1 MFTMLGQS
9 LGRAGRFCDLGN
21 RRDFLRIGA
30 LGMGAG
36 SLGLSDLLKAQAAGT
51 KAKKSSKAKSAILV
65 YLPGGPSH
73 IDMWDPKP
81 DAPAE
86 IRGEF
91 LGAETNI
98 PGIRINELFTKQASM
113 FQNFAAVRGVVSVN
127 EHSDSLVMSGYS
139 DIENRVMNHPGFGSV
154 VSKLRG
160 MSEDGIPPF
169 VSLRGSSKGTE
180 PGYLGVAHRPFTPE
194 GPGVANLR
202 PTTAN
207 TGDRLNKRRGLL
219 NQFDDFRKESD
230 TTGTANG
237 IDQFT
242 SRAFEIVSSGTVRKA
257 LDISKEDAKVRE
269 SYKGVENFLTARRL
283 IESGVGCVTL
293 SYGGWDTHAN
303 NFGQLKRQ
311 LPVLD
316 RALANLV
323 GDLKERGML
332 DEVAIVVWGEFGRTP
347 KINSTAGR
355 DHWPTAMNALLAGG
369 GLRTGQ
375 VIGATNSNA
384 EKPRERGYPVQRV
397 LSTVYHAL
405 GIDPG
410 MTFMDTFGRPQHILT
425 DREPITELLG

>member
-1 MFTMLGQS
+1 MFTFLGQ
-9 LGRAGRFCDLGN
+9 GRLFCDLGT
-21 RRDFLRIGA
+21 RRDFLRIGG
-30 LGMGAG
+30 LGVGAG
-36 SLGLSDLLKAQAAGT
+36 SLGLSDLLKARAVGPN
-51 KAKKSSKAKSAILV
+51 AKNASKAKSAIFV

-91 LGAETNI
+91 KGAETNI
-98 PGIRINELFTKQASM
+98 PGIRINELFTRQAAM
-113 FQNFAAVRGVVSVN
+113 FQHFAAVRGVVSVN
-127 EHSDSLVMSGYS
+127 EHSDSLVMTGYS
-139 DIENRVMNHPGFGSV
+139 DIENRIMNHPSFGSV
-154 VSKLRG
+154 LSKLRG
-160 MSEDGIPPF
+160 MNDDGIPPF
-169 VSLRGSSKGTE
+169 VSLRGASKGTE

-194 GPGVANLR
+194 GQGVANLR
-202 PTTAN
+202 PTPAN
-207 TGDRLNKRRGLL
+207 AGERLTKRRDLL

-257 LDISKEDAKVRE
+257 LDLSKEEAKVRE
-269 SYKGVENFLTARRL
+269 SYRGVENFLTARRL
-283 IESGVGCVTL
+283 IEAGVGCLTL
-293 SYGGWDTHAN
+293 SYGGWDTHVN
-303 NFGQLKRQ
+303 NFVQLKRQ
-311 LPVLD
+311 LPILD
-316 RALANLV
+316 RAIGNLV
-323 GDLKERGML
+323 TDLKERGML

-347 KINSTAGR
+347 KINGTAGR
-355 DHWPTAMNALLAGG
+355 DHWPTAMNALVAGG

-375 VIGATNSNA
+375 VVGGTNSNA
-384 EKPRERGYPVQRV
+384 EKPKDRGYPVQRV

-410 MTFMDTFGRPQHILT
+410 MTFLDTFGRPQHLLS

>member
-1 MFTMLGQS
+1 MVTFLGQ
-9 LGRAGRFCDLGN
+9 GRRFCDLGT
-21 RRDFLRIGA
+21 RRDFLRIGG
-30 LGMGAG
+30 LGVGAG
-36 SLGLSDLLKAQAAGT
+36 SLGLSDLLKARAVGPN
-51 KAKKSSKAKSAILV
+51 AKNASKAKSAIFV

-91 LGAETNI
+91 KGAETNI
-98 PGIRINELFTKQASM
+98 PGIRINELFTRQAAM
-113 FQNFAAVRGVVSVN
+113 FQHFAAVRGVVSVN
-127 EHSDSLVMSGYS
+127 EHSDSLVMTGYS
-139 DIENRVMNHPGFGSV
+139 DIENRIMNHPSFGSV
-154 VSKLRG
+154 LSKLRG
-160 MSEDGIPPF
+160 MNDDGIPPF
-169 VSLRGSSKGTE
+169 VSLRGASKGTE

-194 GPGVANLR
+194 GQGVANLR
-202 PTTAN
+202 PTPAN
-207 TGDRLNKRRGLL
+207 AGERLTKRRDLL

-257 LDISKEDAKVRE
+257 LDLSKEEAKVRE
-269 SYKGVENFLTARRL
+269 SYRGVENFLTARRL
-283 IESGVGCVTL
+283 IEAGVGCLTL
-293 SYGGWDTHAN
+293 SYGGWDTHVN
-303 NFGQLKRQ
+303 NFVQLKRQ
-311 LPVLD
+311 LPILD
-316 RALANLV
+316 RAIGNLV
-323 GDLKERGML
+323 TDLKERGML

-347 KINSTAGR
+347 KINGTAGR
-355 DHWPTAMNALLAGG
+355 DHWPTAMNALVAGG

-375 VIGATNSNA
+375 VVGGTNSNA
-384 EKPRERGYPVQRV
+384 EKPKERGYPVQRV

-410 MTFMDTFGRPQHILT
+410 MTFLDTFGRPQHLLS

>member
-1 MFTMLGQS
+1 MFTFLGQ
-9 LGRAGRFCDLGN
+9 GRRFCDLGT
-21 RRDFLRIGA
+21 RRDFLRIGG
-30 LGMGAG
+30 LGVGAG
-36 SLGLSDLLKAQAAGT
+36 SLGLSDLLKARAVGPN
-51 KAKKSSKAKSAILV
+51 AKNASKAKSAIFV

-91 LGAETNI
+91 KGAETNI
-98 PGIRINELFTKQASM
+98 PGIRINELFTRQAAM
-113 FQNFAAVRGVVSVN
+113 FQHFAAVRGVVSVN
-127 EHSDSLVMSGYS
+127 EHSDSLVMTGYS
-139 DIENRVMNHPGFGSV
+139 DIENRIMNHPSFGSV
-154 VSKLRG
+154 LSKLRG
-160 MSEDGIPPF
+160 MNDDGIPPF
-169 VSLRGSSKGTE
+169 VSLRGASKGTE

-194 GPGVANLR
+194 GQGVANLR
-202 PTTAN
+202 PTPAN
-207 TGDRLNKRRGLL
+207 AGERLTKRRDLL

-257 LDISKEDAKVRE
+257 LDISKEEAKVRE
-269 SYKGVENFLTARRL
+269 SYRGVENFLTARRL
-283 IESGVGCVTL
+283 IEAGVGCLTL
-293 SYGGWDTHAN
+293 SYGGWDTHVN
-303 NFGQLKRQ
+303 NFVQLKRQ
-311 LPVLD
+311 LPILD
-316 RALANLV
+316 RAIGNLV
-323 GDLKERGML
+323 TDLKERGML

-347 KINSTAGR
+347 KINGTAGR
-355 DHWPTAMNALLAGG
+355 DHWPTAMNALVAGG

-375 VIGATNSNA
+375 VVGGTNSNA
-384 EKPRERGYPVQRV
+384 EKPKDRGYPVQRV

-410 MTFMDTFGRPQHILT
+410 MTFLDTFGRPQHLLS

>member
-1 MFTMLGQS
+1 MFTFLGQ
-9 LGRAGRFCDLGN
+9 GRRFCDLGT
-21 RRDFLRIGA
+21 RRDFLRIGG
-30 LGMGAG
+30 LGVGAG
-36 SLGLSDLLKAQAAGT
+36 SLGLSDLLKARAVGPN
-51 KAKKSSKAKSAILV
+51 AKNASKAKSAIFV

-91 LGAETNI
+91 KGTETNI
-98 PGIRINELFTKQASM
+98 PGIRINELFTRQAAM
-113 FQNFAAVRGVVSVN
+113 FQHFAAVRGVVSVN
-127 EHSDSLVMSGYS
+127 EHSDSLVMTGYS
-139 DIENRVMNHPGFGSV
+139 DIENRIMNHPSFGSV
-154 VSKLRG
+154 LSKLRG
-160 MSEDGIPPF
+160 MNDDGIPPF
-169 VSLRGSSKGTE
+169 VSLRGASKGTE

-194 GPGVANLR
+194 GQGVANLR
-202 PTTAN
+202 PTPAN
-207 TGDRLNKRRGLL
+207 AGERLTKRRDLL

-257 LDISKEDAKVRE
+257 LDLSKEKAKVRE
-269 SYKGVENFLTARRL
+269 SYRGVENFLTARRL
-283 IESGVGCVTL
+283 IEAGVGCLTL
-293 SYGGWDTHAN
+293 SYGGWDTHVN
-303 NFGQLKRQ
+303 NFVQLKRQ
-311 LPVLD
+311 LPILD
-316 RALANLV
+316 RAIGNLV
-323 GDLKERGML
+323 TDLKERGML

-347 KINSTAGR
+347 KINGTAGR
-355 DHWPTAMNALLAGG
+355 DHWPTAMNALVAGG

-375 VIGATNSNA
+375 VVGGTNSNA
-384 EKPRERGYPVQRV
+384 EKPKDRGYPVQRV

-410 MTFMDTFGRPQHILT
+410 MTFLDTFGRPQHLLS

>member
-1 MFTMLGQS
+1 MFTFLGQ
-9 LGRAGRFCDLGN
+9 GRRFCDLGT
-21 RRDFLRIGA
+21 RRDFLRIGG
-30 LGMGAG
+30 LGVGAG
-36 SLGLSDLLKAQAAGT
+36 SLGLSDLLKTRAVGPN
-51 KAKKSSKAKSAILV
+51 AKNASKAKSAIFV

-91 LGAETNI
+91 KGAETNI
-98 PGIRINELFTKQASM
+98 PGIRINELFTRQAAM
-113 FQNFAAVRGVVSVN
+113 FQHFAAVRGVVSVN
-127 EHSDSLVMSGYS
+127 EHSDSLVMTGYS
-139 DIENRVMNHPGFGSV
+139 DIENRIMNHPSFGSV
-154 VSKLRG
+154 LSKLRG
-160 MSEDGIPPF
+160 MNDDGIPPF
-169 VSLRGSSKGTE
+169 VSLRGASKGTE

-194 GPGVANLR
+194 GQGVANLR
-202 PTTAN
+202 PTPAN
-207 TGDRLNKRRGLL
+207 AGERLTKRRDLL

-257 LDISKEDAKVRE
+257 LDLSKEEAKVRE
-269 SYKGVENFLTARRL
+269 SYRGVENFLTARRL
-283 IESGVGCVTL
+283 IEAGVGCLTL
-293 SYGGWDTHAN
+293 SYGGWDTHVN
-303 NFGQLKRQ
+303 NFVQLKRQ
-311 LPVLD
+311 LPILD
-316 RALANLV
+316 RAIGNLV
-323 GDLKERGML
+323 TDLKERGML

-347 KINSTAGR
+347 KINGTAGR
-355 DHWPTAMNALLAGG
+355 DHWPTAMNALVAGG

-375 VIGATNSNA
+375 VVGGTNSNA
-384 EKPRERGYPVQRV
+384 EKPKERGYPVQRV

-410 MTFMDTFGRPQHILT
+410 MTFLDTFGRPQHLLS

>member
-1 MFTMLGQS
+1 MFTFLGQ
-9 LGRAGRFCDLGN
+9 GRRFCDLGT
-21 RRDFLRIGA
+21 RRDFLRIGG
-30 LGMGAG
+30 LGVGAG
-36 SLGLSDLLKAQAAGT
+36 SLGLSDLLKARAVGPN
-51 KAKKSSKAKSAILV
+51 AKNASKAKSAIFV

-91 LGAETNI
+91 KGTETNI
-98 PGIRINELFTKQASM
+98 PGIRINELFTRQAAM
-113 FQNFAAVRGVVSVN
+113 FQHFAAVRGVVSVN
-127 EHSDSLVMSGYS
+127 EHSDSLVMTGYS
-139 DIENRVMNHPGFGSV
+139 DIENRIMNHPSFGSV
-154 VSKLRG
+154 LSKLRG
-160 MSEDGIPPF
+160 MNDDGIPPF
-169 VSLRGSSKGTE
+169 VSLRGASKGTE

-194 GPGVANLR
+194 GQGVANLR
-202 PTTAN
+202 PTPAN
-207 TGDRLNKRRGLL
+207 AGERLTKRRDLL

-257 LDISKEDAKVRE
+257 LDLSKEEAKVRE
-269 SYKGVENFLTARRL
+269 SYRGVENFLTARRL
-283 IESGVGCVTL
+283 IEAGVGCLTL
-293 SYGGWDTHAN
+293 SYGGWDTHVN
-303 NFGQLKRQ
+303 NFVQLKRQ
-311 LPVLD
+311 LPILD
-316 RALANLV
+316 RAIGNLV
-323 GDLKERGML
+323 TDLKERGML

-347 KINSTAGR
+347 KINGTAGR
-355 DHWPTAMNALLAGG
+355 DHWPTAMNALVAGG

-375 VIGATNSNA
+375 VVGGTNSNA
-384 EKPRERGYPVQRV
+384 EKPKDRGYPVQRV

-410 MTFMDTFGRPQHILT
+410 MTFLDTFGRPHHLLS

>member
-1 MFTMLGQS
+1 MFTFLGQ
-9 LGRAGRFCDLGN
+9 GRRFCDLGT
-21 RRDFLRIGA
+21 RSDFLRIGG
-30 LGMGAG
+30 LGVGAG
-36 SLGLSDLLKAQAAGT
+36 SLGLSDLLKARAVGPN
-51 KAKKSSKAKSAILV
+51 AKNASKAKSAIFV

-91 LGAETNI
+91 KGTETNI
-98 PGIRINELFTKQASM
+98 PGIRINELFTRQAAM
-113 FQNFAAVRGVVSVN
+113 FQHFAAVRGVVSVN
-127 EHSDSLVMSGYS
+127 EHSDSLVMTGYS
-139 DIENRVMNHPGFGSV
+139 DIENRIMNHPSFGSV
-154 VSKLRG
+154 LSKLRG
-160 MSEDGIPPF
+160 MNDDGIPPF
-169 VSLRGSSKGTE
+169 VSLRGASKGTE

-194 GPGVANLR
+194 GQGVANLR
-202 PTTAN
+202 PTPAN
-207 TGDRLNKRRGLL
+207 AGERLTKRRDLL

-257 LDISKEDAKVRE
+257 LDLSKEEAKVRE
-269 SYKGVENFLTARRL
+269 SYRGVENFLTARRL
-283 IESGVGCVTL
+283 IEAGVGCLTL
-293 SYGGWDTHAN
+293 SYGGWDTHVN
-303 NFGQLKRQ
+303 NFVQLKRQ
-311 LPVLD
+311 LPILD
-316 RALANLV
+316 RAIGNLV
-323 GDLKERGML
+323 TDLKERGML

-347 KINSTAGR
+347 KINGTAGR
-355 DHWPTAMNALLAGG
+355 DHWPTAMNALVAGG

-375 VIGATNSNA
+375 VVGGTNSNA
-384 EKPRERGYPVQRV
+384 EKPKDRGYPVQRV

-410 MTFMDTFGRPQHILT
+410 MTFLDTFGRPQHLLS

>member
-1 MFTMLGQS
+1 MFTFLGQ
-9 LGRAGRFCDLGN
+9 GRRFCDLGT
-21 RRDFLRIGA
+21 RRDFLRIGG
-30 LGMGAG
+30 LGVGVG
-36 SLGLSDLLKAQAAGT
+36 SLGLSDLLKARAVGPN
-51 KAKKSSKAKSAILV
+51 AKNASKAKSAIFV

-91 LGAETNI
+91 KGAETNI
-98 PGIRINELFTKQASM
+98 PGIRINELFTRQAAM
-113 FQNFAAVRGVVSVN
+113 FQHFAAVRGVVSVN
-127 EHSDSLVMSGYS
+127 EHSDSLVMTGYS
-139 DIENRVMNHPGFGSV
+139 DIENRIMNHPSFGSV
-154 VSKLRG
+154 LSKLRG
-160 MSEDGIPPF
+160 MNDDGIPPF
-169 VSLRGSSKGTE
+169 VSLRGASKGTE

-194 GPGVANLR
+194 GQGVANLR
-202 PTTAN
+202 PTPAN
-207 TGDRLNKRRGLL
+207 AGERLTKRRDML

-257 LDISKEDAKVRE
+257 LDLSKEEAKVRE
-269 SYKGVENFLTARRL
+269 SYRGVENFLTARRL
-283 IESGVGCVTL
+283 IEAGVGCLTL
-293 SYGGWDTHAN
+293 SYGGWDTHVN
-303 NFGQLKRQ
+303 NFVQLKRQ
-311 LPVLD
+311 LPILD
-316 RALANLV
+316 RAIGNLV
-323 GDLKERGML
+323 TDLKERGML

-347 KINSTAGR
+347 KINGTAGR
-355 DHWPTAMNALLAGG
+355 DHWPTAMNALVAGG

-375 VIGATNSNA
+375 VVGGTNSNA
-384 EKPRERGYPVQRV
+384 EKPKERGYPVQRV

-410 MTFMDTFGRPQHILT
+410 MTFLDTFGRPQHLLS

>member
-1 MFTMLGQS
+1 MFTFLGQ
-9 LGRAGRFCDLGN
+9 GRRFCDLGT
-21 RRDFLRIGA
+21 RRDFLRIGG
-30 LGMGAG
+30 LGVGAG
-36 SLGLSDLLKAQAAGT
+36 SLGLSDLLKARAVGPN
-51 KAKKSSKAKSAILV
+51 AKNASKAKSAIFV

-91 LGAETNI
+91 KGAETNI
-98 PGIRINELFTKQASM
+98 PGIRINELFTRQAAM
-113 FQNFAAVRGVVSVN
+113 FQHFAAVRGVVSVN
-127 EHSDSLVMSGYS
+127 EHSDSLVMTGYS
-139 DIENRVMNHPGFGSV
+139 DIENRIMNHPSFGSV
-154 VSKLRG
+154 LSKLRG
-160 MSEDGIPPF
+160 MNDDGIPPF
-169 VSLRGSSKGTE
+169 VSLRGASKGTE

-194 GPGVANLR
+194 GQGVANLR
-202 PTTAN
+202 PTPAN
-207 TGDRLNKRRGLL
+207 AGERLTKRRDLL

-257 LDISKEDAKVRE
+257 LDLSKEEAKVRE
-269 SYKGVENFLTARRL
+269 SYRGVENFLTARRL
-283 IESGVGCVTL
+283 IEAGVGCLTL
-293 SYGGWDTHAN
+293 SYGGWDTHVN
-303 NFGQLKRQ
+303 NFVQLKRQ
-311 LPVLD
+311 LPILD
-316 RALANLV
+316 RAIGNLV
-323 GDLKERGML
+323 TDLKERGML

-347 KINSTAGR
+347 KINGTAGR
-355 DHWPTAMNALLAGG
+355 DHWPTAMNALVAGG

-375 VIGATNSNA
+375 VVGGTNSNA
-384 EKPRERGYPVQRV
+384 EKPKDRGYPVQRV

-410 MTFMDTFGRPQHILT
+410 MTFLDTFGRPQHLLS

>member
-1 MFTMLGQS
+1 MFTLLGQ
-9 LGRAGRFCDLGN
+9 GRRFCDLGT
-21 RRDFLRIGA
+21 RRDFLRIGG
-30 LGMGAG
+30 LGVGAG
-36 SLGLSDLLKAQAAGT
+36 SLGLSDLLKARAVGPN
-51 KAKKSSKAKSAILV
+51 AKNASKAKSAIFV

-91 LGAETNI
+91 KGAETNI
-98 PGIRINELFTKQASM
+98 PGIRINELFTRQAAM
-113 FQNFAAVRGVVSVN
+113 FQHFAAVRGVVSVN
-127 EHSDSLVMSGYS
+127 EHSDSLVMTGYS
-139 DIENRVMNHPGFGSV
+139 DIENRIMNHPSFGSV
-154 VSKLRG
+154 LSKLRG
-160 MSEDGIPPF
+160 MNDDGIPPF
-169 VSLRGSSKGTE
+169 VSLRGASKGTE

-194 GPGVANLR
+194 GQGVANLR
-202 PTTAN
+202 PTPAN
-207 TGDRLNKRRGLL
+207 AGERLTKRRDLL

-257 LDISKEDAKVRE
+257 LDLSKEEAKVRE
-269 SYKGVENFLTARRL
+269 SYRGVENFLTARRL
-283 IESGVGCVTL
+283 IEAGVGCLTL
-293 SYGGWDTHAN
+293 SYGGWDTHVN
-303 NFGQLKRQ
+303 NFVQLKRQ
-311 LPVLD
+311 LPILD
-316 RALANLV
+316 RAIGNLV
-323 GDLKERGML
+323 TDLKERGML

-347 KINSTAGR
+347 KINGTAGR
-355 DHWPTAMNALLAGG
+355 DHWPTAMNALVAGG

-375 VIGATNSNA
+375 VVGGTNSNA
-384 EKPRERGYPVQRV
+384 EKPKDRGYPVQRV

-410 MTFMDTFGRPQHILT
+410 MTFLDTFGRPQHLLS

>member
-1 MFTMLGQS
+1 MFTFLGQ
-9 LGRAGRFCDLGN
+9 GRRFCDLGT
-21 RRDFLRIGA
+21 RRDFLRIGG
-30 LGMGAG
+30 LGVGAG
-36 SLGLSDLLKAQAAGT
+36 SLGLSDLLKARAVGPN
-51 KAKKSSKAKSAILV
+51 AKNASKAKSAIFV

-91 LGAETNI
+91 KGTETNI
-98 PGIRINELFTKQASM
+98 PGIRINELFTRQAAM
-113 FQNFAAVRGVVSVN
+113 FQHFAAVRGVVSVN
-127 EHSDSLVMSGYS
+127 EHSDSLVMTGYS
-139 DIENRVMNHPGFGSV
+139 DIENRIMNHPSFGSV
-154 VSKLRG
+154 LSKLRG
-160 MSEDGIPPF
+160 MNDDGIPPF
-169 VSLRGSSKGTE
+169 VSLRGASKGTE

-194 GPGVANLR
+194 GQGVANLR
-202 PTTAN
+202 PTPAN
-207 TGDRLNKRRGLL
+207 AGERLTKRRDLL

-257 LDISKEDAKVRE
+257 LDLSKEEAKVRE
-269 SYKGVENFLTARRL
+269 SYRGVENFLTARRL
-283 IESGVGCVTL
+283 IEAGVGCLTL
-293 SYGGWDTHAN
+293 SYGGWDTHVN
-303 NFGQLKRQ
+303 NFVQLKRQ
-311 LPVLD
+311 LPILD
-316 RALANLV
+316 RAIGNLV
-323 GDLKERGML
+323 TDLKERGML

-347 KINSTAGR
+347 KINGTAGR
-355 DHWPTAMNALLAGG
+355 DHWPTAMNALVAGG

-375 VIGATNSNA
+375 VVGGTNSNA
-384 EKPRERGYPVQRV
+384 EKPKDRGYPVQRV

-410 MTFMDTFGRPQHILT
+410 MTFLDTFGRPQHLLS

>member
-1 MFTMLGQS
+1 MFTSLGQ
-9 LGRAGRFCDLGN
+9 GRRFCDLGT
-21 RRDFLRIGA
+21 RRDFLRIGG
-30 LGMGAG
+30 LGVGAG
-36 SLGLSDLLKAQAAGT
+36 SLGLSDLLKARAVGPN
-51 KAKKSSKAKSAILV
+51 AKNASKAKSAIFV

-91 LGAETNI
+91 KGAETNI
-98 PGIRINELFTKQASM
+98 PGIRINELFTRQAAM
-113 FQNFAAVRGVVSVN
+113 FQHFAAVRGVVSVN
-127 EHSDSLVMSGYS
+127 EHSDSLVMTGYS
-139 DIENRVMNHPGFGSV
+139 DIENRIMNHPSFGSV
-154 VSKLRG
+154 LSKLRG
-160 MSEDGIPPF
+160 MNDDGIPPF
-169 VSLRGSSKGTE
+169 VSLRGASKGTE

-194 GPGVANLR
+194 GQGVANLR
-202 PTTAN
+202 PTPAN
-207 TGDRLNKRRGLL
+207 AGERLTKRRDLL

-257 LDISKEDAKVRE
+257 LDLSKEEAKVRE
-269 SYKGVENFLTARRL
+269 SYRGVENFLTARRL
-283 IESGVGCVTL
+283 IEAGVGCLTL
-293 SYGGWDTHAN
+293 SYGGWDTHVN
-303 NFGQLKRQ
+303 NFVQLKRQ
-311 LPVLD
+311 LPILD
-316 RALANLV
+316 RAIGNLV
-323 GDLKERGML
+323 TDLKERGML

-347 KINSTAGR
+347 KINGTAGR
-355 DHWPTAMNALLAGG
+355 DHWPTAMNALVAGG

-375 VIGATNSNA
+375 VVGGTNSNA
-384 EKPRERGYPVQRV
+384 EKPKDRGYPVQRV

-410 MTFMDTFGRPQHILT
+410 MTFLDTFGRPQHLLS

>member
-1 MFTMLGQS
+1 MFTFLGQ
-9 LGRAGRFCDLGN
+9 GRRFCDLGT
-21 RRDFLRIGA
+21 RRDFLRIGG
-30 LGMGAG
+30 LGVGAG
-36 SLGLSDLLKAQAAGT
+36 SLGLSDLLKARAVGPN
-51 KAKKSSKAKSAILV
+51 AKNASKAKSAIFV

-91 LGAETNI
+91 KGAETNI
-98 PGIRINELFTKQASM
+98 PGVRINELFTRQAAM
-113 FQNFAAVRGVVSVN
+113 FQHFAAVRGVVSVN
-127 EHSDSLVMSGYS
+127 EHSDSLVMTGYS
-139 DIENRVMNHPGFGSV
+139 DIENRIMNHPSFGSV
-154 VSKLRG
+154 LSKLRG
-160 MSEDGIPPF
+160 LNDDGIPPF
-169 VSLRGSSKGTE
+169 VSLRGASKGTE

-194 GPGVANLR
+194 GQGVANLR
-202 PTTAN
+202 PTPAN
-207 TGDRLNKRRGLL
+207 AGERLTKRRDLL

-257 LDISKEDAKVRE
+257 LDLSKEEAKVRE
-269 SYKGVENFLTARRL
+269 SYRGVENFLTARRL
-283 IESGVGCVTL
+283 IEAGVGCLTL
-293 SYGGWDTHAN
+293 SYGGWDTHVN
-303 NFGQLKRQ
+303 NFVQLKRQ
-311 LPVLD
+311 LPILD
-316 RALANLV
+316 RAIGNLV
-323 GDLKERGML
+323 TDLKERGML

-347 KINSTAGR
+347 KINGTAGR
-355 DHWPTAMNALLAGG
+355 DHWPTAMNALVAGG

-375 VIGATNSNA
+375 VVGGTNSNA
-384 EKPRERGYPVQRV
+384 EKPKERGYPVQRV

-410 MTFMDTFGRPQHILT
+410 MTFLDTFGRPQHLLS

>member
-1 MFTMLGQS
+1 MFTFLGQ
-9 LGRAGRFCDLGN
+9 GRRFCDLGT
-21 RRDFLRIGA
+21 RRDFLRIGG
-30 LGMGAG
+30 LGVGAG
-36 SLGLSDLLKAQAAGT
+36 SLGLSDLLKARAVGPN
-51 KAKKSSKAKSAILV
+51 AKNASKAKSAIFV

-91 LGAETNI
+91 KGAETNI
-98 PGIRINELFTKQASM
+98 PGIRINELFTRQAAM
-113 FQNFAAVRGVVSVN
+113 FQHFAAVRGVVSVN
-127 EHSDSLVMSGYS
+127 EHSDSLVMTGYS
-139 DIENRVMNHPGFGSV
+139 DIENRIMNHPSFGSV
-154 VSKLRG
+154 LSKLRG
-160 MSEDGIPPF
+160 MNDDGIPPF
-169 VSLRGSSKGTE
+169 VSLRGASKGTE

-194 GPGVANLR
+194 GQGVANLR
-202 PTTAN
+202 PTPAN
-207 TGDRLNKRRGLL
+207 AGERLTKRRDLL

-257 LDISKEDAKVRE
+257 LDLSKEEAKVRE
-269 SYKGVENFLTARRL
+269 SYRGVENFLTARRL
-283 IESGVGCVTL
+283 IEAGVGCLTL
-293 SYGGWDTHAN
+293 SYGGWDTHVN
-303 NFGQLKRQ
+303 NFVQLKRQ

-316 RALANLV
+316 RAIGNLV
-323 GDLKERGML
+323 TDLKERGML

-347 KINSTAGR
+347 KINGTAGR
-355 DHWPTAMNALLAGG
+355 DHWPTAMNALVAGG

-375 VIGATNSNA
+375 VVGGTNSNA
-384 EKPRERGYPVQRV
+384 EKPKERGYPVQRV

-410 MTFMDTFGRPQHILT
+410 MTFLDTFGRPQHLLS